1 MTPENRRILVA
12 TVLSVVIITVWQVA
26 FAPKPSQ
33 KPRPTTT
40 ETTQGPE
47 APAPSPPAPGP
58 APTPAT
64 PGPSSP
70 AVNLPAPEAPEELH
84 TLRGPGFEAVLSS
97 HGGALAH
104 LVLQGRKFQRE
115 KREGGREPI
124 DLVRLAPGQPSPL
137 AIVASPE
144 WGGAQDGPAD
154 PAARAAMRVVAK
166 DEHSV
171 TYEGRVGQ
179 AAIRKTVRVTG
190 KPFELGVEVE
200 VDGPAAKDAAVLVL
214 YPGYFPPDAGSRGFL
229 AGPPV
234 EFVRPVCR
242 AGEDTNKY
250 DLGKGAKKVEG
261 AVEWAG
267 LDQGYFVSAIF
278 PAQPSGTCA
287 FADGPSKG
295 AGVTVVRL
303 PVEGGKARLALT
315 LYAGPKELD
324 TLRSYGRKF
333 DTALDYGWAARPFAF
348 FARGLLYILRWFE
361 ARVGNWGIA
370 IILLTVLVK
379 VVLLPLTITQMRSMA
394 EMRKLQPEVEKLKAK
409 LGDDREKLQ
418 VATMEL
424 YRQHKVNPF
433 SGCLPLLLQMPIW
446 FALYATLQ
454 TSVELYAEPFL
465 WIPDLTRPEPATFG
479 FLRFLPLAM
488 GSSQFLMQRISP
500 QPTDDAQAK
509 MMLYFMPAL
518 FTFMMWSVPGGLTLY
533 IFVNNILS
541 IGQQIYMMRKMPAM
555 QPVKP
560 AKG

>member
-33 KPRPTTT
+33 KPRPTAT

-47 APAPSPPAPGP
+47 TPA
-58 APTPAT
+58 PAT
-64 PGPSSP
+64 PSAPASP
-70 AVNLPAPEAPEELH
+70 APPGSPPVNTPPPEAPEELH

-104 LVLQGRKFQRE
+104 LVLQGKKFQRDT
-115 KREGGREPI
+115 RAGGREPI
-124 DLVRLAPGQPSPL
+124 DLVRVAPGQPSPL
-137 AIVASPE
+137 ALVASPE
-144 WGGAQDGPAD
+144 WGGAQDGASD
-154 PAARAAMRVVAK
+154 PAASASMRVVAK
-166 DEHSV
+166 DDRSV
-171 TYEGRVGQ
+171 TYEGRAGQ
-179 AAIRKTVRVTG
+179 ASVRKTFRLTG
-190 KPFELGVEVE
+190 KPFELAVEIEVE
-200 VDGPAAKDAAVLVL
+200 GPAARDAAVVLL

-234 EFVRPVCR
+234 EFVRPMCR
-242 AGEDTNKY
+242 AGEDTTKY
-250 DLGKGAKKVEG
+250 EIGKGAKKVEG

-267 LDQGYFVSAIF
+267 LDQGYFASAIF

-287 FADGPSKG
+287 FADGPTKG
-295 AGVTVVRL
+295 AGLTFVRM
-303 PVEGGKARLALT
+303 PVEGGKARLAFT

-361 ARVGNWGIA
+361 ARVGNWGVA

-379 VVLLPLTITQMRSMA
+379 VVLLPLTVAQMRSMA

-409 LGDDREKLQ
+409 FGDDREKLQ
-418 VATMEL
+418 AATMEL
-424 YRQHKVNPF
+424 YRLHKVNPF

-465 WIPDLTRPEPATFG
+465 WIPDLTRPEPAAFG
-479 FLRFLPLAM
+479 FLRFLPLSM
-488 GSSQFLMQRISP
+488 GISQFLMQKISP

-533 IFVNNILS
+533 IFVNNVLS